1 MLSDPLL
8 NRAHRRAPVPWCIK
22 EHPVMAFVL
31 PKIAHFLN
39 DFHRDWFPSMN
50 LPLSDGKHKQ
60 LLDIHF
66 NALYQR
72 LQTLPGGRGEV
83 GVYSSLYVGHT
94 SFMGNQI
101 VHCTPFASQH
111 SLNRLDFVCT
121 VPPRPFLQGP
131 RKKFDFNLDSA
142 WYGRVELLFKV
153 HVRTD
158 SGDVM
163 ECKCAALSTLYDFDP
178 SGPAKTWWQN
188 TSHDQTKLV
197 YLPVMPEPV
206 LYIVPITHI
215 LGRLPLIPAGE
226 TGTIPHGTASR
237 KFPRGKADS
246 ALSPGSGSPLFY
258 INTWAMQWPSD
269 YPTSGSQ

>member
-1 MLSDPLL
+1 
-8 NRAHRRAPVPWCIK
+8 
-22 EHPVMAFVL
+22 MAFVL

-131 RKKFDFNLDSA
+131 RKTFDFNLDSA